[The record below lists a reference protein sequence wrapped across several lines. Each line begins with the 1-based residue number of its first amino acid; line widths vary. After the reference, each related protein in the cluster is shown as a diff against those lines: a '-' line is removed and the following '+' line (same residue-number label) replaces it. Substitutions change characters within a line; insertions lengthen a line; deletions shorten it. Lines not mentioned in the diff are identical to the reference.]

1 LTRRGARR
9 RSRRR
14 LWRSDRHWSS
24 SCRFWLLIPLG
35 SWAHVRH
42 DSRTRF
48 LPRSWVDA
56 GCLTTQSKVTH
67 TVYGGLHAEVT
78 RRPHLSPQ
86 IAKAAFSSGEQPAPP
101 LRPSATV
108 RGAVAPP
115 GLQGGQVTK
124 GACTRSPGVRGSSGG
139 SQGRHNPFE
148 RYLIAELDAMLQPNL
163 KSSIEPSRPRLTGA
177 GASSS
182 PHLRDSA
189 PVPAAAKAAAL
200 RWSTMQRRDPRDLH
214 DAVRATHP
222 TQRGGGAVRQPGCT
236 ECFARAH
243 CVVGLRG
250 QPCMRHLNTCLGLWG
265 LVAGRPGCL

>member
-1 LTRRGARR
+1 ML
-9 RSRRR
+9 
-14 LWRSDRHWSS
+14 
-24 SCRFWLLIPLG
+24 
-35 SWAHVRH
+35 
-42 DSRTRF
+42 
-48 LPRSWVDA
+48 WVDA
-56 GCLTTQSKVTH
+56 GCHTTQSKVTH

-101 LRPSATV
+101 LRASATV

-124 GACTRSPGVRGSSGG
+124 GACTRSPGVRGSNGG
-139 SQGRHNPFE
+139 SQGRHNPLE

-177 GASSS
+177 CASSS

-200 RWSTMQRRDPRDLH
+200 RWSTS
-214 DAVRATHP
+214 AATHAIYTTQFVQP
-222 TQRGGGAVRQPGCT
+222 TRPSAVAARCGNLGAQS
-236 ECFARAH
+236 AS
-243 CVVGLRG
+243 
-250 QPCMRHLNTCLGLWG
+250 LGPTVW
-265 LVAGRPGCL
+265 